1 MGVSRLSPLR
11 SDILFQEFKMSTAAA
26 APKAKKAAKPKAPA
40 SHPTYKV
47 MTSAA
52 IAALKEQKG
61 SSRQGI
67 IKYVVANYKLQAT
80 DPKRVNTHVKAALVR
95 GLKEGIFKNSKGKG
109 VTGSFKL
116 SEKPKAPKK
125 PKAKK
130 TTTKKAAA
138 DKPKKPKSPKKKAAA
153 KPKAAKSPAKKA
165 AAKKPK
171 AAKKPAV
178 EKKPKAPK
186 SPAKKAPAAKKP
198 KAAKKSPAAKKT
210 KAAKK

>member
-1 MGVSRLSPLR
+1 MGSVSRLSPLR
-11 SDILFQEFKMSTAAA
+11 SDTLLLRLSFQEFKMSTAAA

-80 DPKRVNTHVKAALVR
+80 DPKKVNTHVKAALVR

-171 AAKKPAV
+171 AAKKPAAA
-178 EKKPKAPK
+178 EKKPKAP
-186 SPAKKAPAAKKP
+186 
-198 KAAKKSPAAKKT
+198 KKSPAAKKT

>member
-80 DPKRVNTHVKAALVR
+80 DPKKVNTHVKAALVR

-138 DKPKKPKSPKKKAAA
+138 DKPKKPKSPKK
-153 KPKAAKSPAKKA
+153 PAVE
-165 AAKKPK
+165 KKPK
-171 AAKKPAV
+171 APKKPAV

-186 SPAKKAPAAKKP
+186 SPAKKAPA
-198 KAAKKSPAAKKT
+198 
-210 KAAKK
+210 

>member
-1 MGVSRLSPLR
+1 MG
-11 SDILFQEFKMSTAAA
+11 
-26 APKAKKAAKPKAPA
+26 
-40 SHPTYKV
+40 YKV

-80 DPKRVNTHVKAALVR
+80 DPKKVKTHVKAALVR

-116 SEKPKAPKK
+116 SEKPEAPKK
-125 PKAKK
+125 PK
-130 TTTKKAAA
+130 
-138 DKPKKPKSPKKKAAA
+138 PKRPKKKAAA

-210 KAAKK
+210 K

>member
-1 MGVSRLSPLR
+1 MGSVSRLSPLR
-11 SDILFQEFKMSTAAA
+11 SDALLLRLSFQEFKMSTAAA

-80 DPKRVNTHVKAALVR
+80 DPKKVNTHVKAALVR

-153 KPKAAKSPAKKA
+153 K
-165 AAKKPK
+165 KPK
-171 AAKKPAV
+171 AAKKPAAV

>member
-1 MGVSRLSPLR
+1 MGSLSII
-11 SDILFQEFKMSTAAA
+11 SVVIDTLFQEFKMSTAAA
-26 APKAKKAAKPKAPA
+26 APKAKKAAKPKVPA

-80 DPKRVNTHVKAALVR
+80 DPKKVNTHVKAALVR

-116 SEKPKAPKK
+116 TEKPKAPKK
-125 PKAKK
+125 AKGK
-130 TTTKKAAA
+130 EN
-138 DKPKKPKSPKKKAAA
+138 DD
-153 KPKAAKSPAKKA
+153 
-165 AAKKPK
+165 
-171 AAKKPAV
+171 
-178 EKKPKAPK
+178 EEG
-186 SPAKKAPAAKKP
+186 
-198 KAAKKSPAAKKT
+198 
-210 KAAKK
+210 

>member
-1 MGVSRLSPLR
+1 MGSLSII
-11 SDILFQEFKMSTAAA
+11 SVVIDTLFQEFKMSTAAA
-26 APKAKKAAKPKAPA
+26 APKAKKAAKPKVPA

-80 DPKRVNTHVKAALVR
+80 DPKKVNTHVKAALVR

-116 SEKPKAPKK
+116 TEKPKAPKK

-138 DKPKKPKSPKKKAAA
+138 ADKPKKPKSPKKKAAA
-153 KPKAAKSPAKKA
+153 
-165 AAKKPK
+165 KPK

-198 KAAKKSPAAKKT
+198 KAAKKSPAAKKS